1 MRSGWQAVLTAPG
14 ALGKAGKQNTG
25 GQALSG
31 EACSEEQEVT
41 RPPSPAPSLPSGTR
55 ARLWGP
61 AVRLS
66 LRELRARREDDPRR
80 VLLNCVPDKGL
91 MRNTCSCS
99 SLGVQTLP
107 TPGERL
113 SLGLKP
119 HEAPGHSDRLGG
131 EVSGESPRAP
141 SGTPGSP

>member
-1 MRSGWQAVLTAPG
+1 MGRHARKSRRSQGRPALPPHCPPAPG
-14 ALGKAGKQNTG
+14 PGSGARPSDS
-25 GQALSG
+25 LS
-31 EACSEEQEVT
+31 V
-41 RPPSPAPSLPSGTR
+41 
-55 ARLWGP
+55 
-61 AVRLS
+61 
-66 LRELRARREDDPRR
+66 ELRARREDDPRR

-99 SLGVQTLP
+99 SLGVQTLL